1 MNMEQQV
8 DRAVESAT
16 DQAAES
22 YSNGGEFV
30 YNKESWA
37 DCCADLILGDDDSI
51 ERTRYDIARALD
63 WIQMSAAASTYS
75 NGDGFIIRADSL
87 MQFAQ
92 SIGKR
97 VIQNAI
103 KNGVTLANIGKVD

>member
-1 MNMEQQV
+1 MNMESQT
-8 DRAVESAT
+8 DRAVEAAT
-16 DQAAES
+16 DQAADA

-63 WIQMSAAASTYS
+63 WIEMSALFSRQDAES
-75 NGDGFIIRADSL
+75 IIRRADSI
-87 MQFAQ
+87 MHFAQ

-97 VIQNAI
+97 VIENAI